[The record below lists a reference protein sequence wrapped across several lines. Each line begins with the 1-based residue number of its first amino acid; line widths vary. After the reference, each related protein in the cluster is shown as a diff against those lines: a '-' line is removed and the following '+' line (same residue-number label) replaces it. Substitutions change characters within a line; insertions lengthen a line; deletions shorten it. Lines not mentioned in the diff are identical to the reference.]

1 MNADIKIININQ
13 EIERLTGLSLIE
25 LNQININIKNECLYL
40 SEVLQKKNKQYGFAY
55 YSKTKILSKGDRID
69 SLNYRIDE
77 KIKRIQMA
85 TLSEKDNEDAEM
97 DLIGTLISKRVLKIL
112 IKNE

>member
-1 MNADIKIININQ
+1 MNREIGILDMAQKIQ
-13 EIERLTGLSLIE
+13 ELTGLSFIE
-25 LNQININIKNECLYL
+25 IDKINKNIENECLHL
-40 SEVLQKKNKQYGFAY
+40 SEVLQEKNKKYGFAY

-85 TLSEKDNEDAEM
+85 LLNGEDNEDAEM
-97 DLIGTLISKRVLKIL
+97 DLIGTLISKRVLKNF
-112 IKNE
+112 IKK